1 MHTAFSPFTSQC
13 IYNACVAQPLELSTH
28 AVNIHNPRV
37 VVHAAISWVSNT
49 YCQCLFFAAAEFFE
63 ECIEEE
69 RYAAEKL
76 TIMKE
81 AIHAQPQYKKSVGD
95 FVGGNDAPAS
105 LEPMEDAAPVNGH

>member
-1 MHTAFSPFTSQC
+1 MYITRVLLYMLQSPGLA
-13 IYNACVAQPLELSTH
+13 ILIVNA
-28 AVNIHNPRV
+28 
-37 VVHAAISWVSNT
+37 
-49 YCQCLFFAAAEFFE
+49 YFFAAAEFFE

-105 LEPMEDAAPVNGH
+105 PEPMEDAAPVNGH